1 MSKLTQY
8 GHSFQIKAL
17 GILITDRDFLQQIAD
32 IVSPEYFDNDAG
44 KWVIQKILKY
54 FDKYKTIPTMEV
66 FKVEIEKLDKE
77 LQSVAIKDI
86 LKQSYKA
93 SKATDLEYVKET
105 FLDFCK
111 NQTLKN
117 ALMNSV
123 DLLEMGA
130 YDDIRGLID
139 KALKA
144 GTERD
149 IGHEYIAELEDRFRE
164 EARNTIGTPWPLINN
179 LLGGGLGQGDLGLI
193 AGGPGGGKSW
203 ALVALGAQAVKLG
216 YTVIHYTLELSE
228 KYVGRRYDAC
238 FTEIPVQDIVE
249 SKDKVKDTIE
259 NLRGGLYIR
268 EYPAG
273 QATVNTIHAHI
284 EKCVQQNIEPDLII
298 VDYADLLT
306 SKTSKEKRDKLDD
319 IYTSLRG
326 LATELKVPIWTASQV
341 NRSGAREEI
350 IQGDRMAESY
360 SKMMITDFAMSLSR
374 SAEDKENGTG
384 RWHVMKNRYGA
395 DGITYD
401 AVMDTSIGKIG
412 INIRGNNE
420 SERNQ
425 QNSQGGMSPAQ
436 RRRLQGESNTFFN
449 I

>member
-8 GHSFQIKAL
+8 GHSFQTKAI

-32 IVSPEYFDNDAG
+32 IVSPDYFDNDAG
-44 KWVIQKILKY
+44 KWIIRKTLKY
-54 FDKYKTIPTMEV
+54 YNEYKTVPTMEV
-66 FKVEIEKLDKE
+66 FKVELENLQQE
-77 LQSVAIKDI
+77 LQNVAVKDL
-86 LKQSYKA
+86 LKQAYKA
-93 SKATDLEYVKET
+93 SKATDLGFVKDT

-111 NQTLKN
+111 NQTLKG
-117 ALMNSV
+117 ALMKSV
-123 DLLEMGA
+123 DLLELGD
-130 YDDIRGLID
+130 YDDIRNLID

-149 IGHEYIAELEDRFRE
+149 IGHEYLAELEDRFRE
-164 EARNTIGTPWPLINN
+164 EARNTVETPWPLINK
-179 LLGGGLGQGDLGLI
+179 LLCGGLGQGDLGMI

-228 KYVGRRYDAC
+228 KYVGKRYDAN
-238 FTEIPVQDIVE
+238 FTEIPVGDLPDNKDIVE
-249 SKDKVKDTIE
+249 E
-259 NLRGGLYIR
+259 RLLGLRGGLYIR

-273 QATVNTIHAHI
+273 QATVNTLHAHL
-284 EKCVQQNIEPDLII
+284 EKCIQQNIEPDLII

-306 SKTSKEKRDKLDD
+306 SKSSKEKRDKLDD

-326 LATELKVPIWTASQV
+326 LASEMKLPIWTASQV
-341 NRSGAREEI
+341 NRSGAREDI

-384 RWHVMKNRYGA
+384 RWHIMKNRYGA
-395 DGITYD
+395 DGMTFNSTI
-401 AVMDTSIGKIG
+401 DTSIGKIE
-412 INIRGNNE
+412 IN
-420 SERNQ
+420 ERN
-425 QNSQGGMSPAQ
+425 SQRNNPTPQGELSPAE
-436 RRRLQGESNTFFN
+436 RRRLRNSSENFFG

>member
-8 GHSFQIKAL
+8 GHSFQTKAI

-32 IVSPEYFDNDAG
+32 IVSPDYFDNDAG
-44 KWVIQKILKY
+44 KWIIRKTLKY
-54 FDKYKTIPTMEV
+54 YNEYKTVPTMEV
-66 FKVEIEKLDKE
+66 FKVELENLKQE
-77 LQSVAIKDI
+77 LQNVAVKDL
-86 LKQSYKA
+86 LKQTYKA
-93 SKATDLEYVKET
+93 SKATDLDYVKDT

-117 ALMNSV
+117 ALMKSV
-123 DLLEMGA
+123 DLLELGD
-130 YDDIRGLID
+130 YDDIRNLID
-139 KALKA
+139 GALKA

-149 IGHEYIAELEDRFRE
+149 IGHEYIQEVEDRFRE
-164 EARNTIGTPWPLINN
+164 EARNVIETPWPLINN
-179 LLGGGLGQGDLGLI
+179 LLSGGLGQGDLGLI

-203 ALVALGAQAVKLG
+203 ALIALGAQAVKMG
-216 YTVIHYTLELSE
+216 YTVVHYTLELSE

-238 FTEIPVQDIVE
+238 FTEISVGNITE
-249 SKDKVKDTIE
+249 HKEEVKEKLD

-273 QATVNTIHAHI
+273 QATVNTLHAHL
-284 EKCVQQNIEPDLII
+284 EKCKQQNIEPDLII

-306 SKTSKEKRDKLDD
+306 SKSSKEKRDKLDD
-319 IYTSLRG
+319 IYTNLRG
-326 LATELKVPIWTASQV
+326 LASEMKLPIWTASQV

-401 AVMDTSIGKIG
+401 SIMDTSIGKIE
-412 INIRGNNE
+412 INMRGNN
-420 SERNQ
+420 RPQQNQ
-425 QNSQGGMSPAQ
+425 QGDLSPAQ
-436 RRRLQGESNTFFN
+436 RRRLQQSSNSFFG

>member
-8 GHSFQIKAL
+8 GHSFQTKAI

-32 IVSPEYFDNDAG
+32 IVSPDYFDNDAG
-44 KWVIQKILKY
+44 KWIIRKALKY
-54 FDKYKTIPTMEV
+54 YNEYKTVPTMEV
-66 FKVEIEKLDKE
+66 FKVELERLNRE
-77 LQSVAIKDI
+77 LQNVAVKDL
-86 LKQSYKA
+86 LKQAYKA
-93 SKATDLEYVKET
+93 SKATDLGFVKDT

-111 NQTLKN
+111 NQTLKG
-117 ALMNSV
+117 ALMKSV
-123 DLLEMGA
+123 DLLELGD
-130 YDDIRGLID
+130 YDDIRSLID

-149 IGHEYIAELEDRFRE
+149 IGHEYITELEDRFRD
-164 EARNTIGTPWPLINN
+164 EARSVIETPWPLINK
-179 LLGGGLGQGDLGLI
+179 LLCGGLGQGDLGLI

-203 ALVALGAQAVKLG
+203 ALISLGAQAVKLG
-216 YTVIHYTLELSE
+216 FTVIHYTLELSE

-238 FTEIPVQDIVE
+238 FTEIPVGDIME
-249 SKDKVKDTIE
+249 NKDQVKNRLD

-273 QATVNTIHAHI
+273 QATVNTIHAHL
-284 EKCVQQNIEPDLII
+284 EKCIQQNIEPDLII

-306 SKTSKEKRDKLDD
+306 SKSSKEKRDKLDD
-319 IYTSLRG
+319 IYTNLRG
-326 LATELKVPIWTASQV
+326 LASEMKLPIWTASQV

-384 RWHVMKNRYGA
+384 RWHIMKNRYGA

-401 AVMDTSIGKIG
+401 SVMDTSIGKIE
-412 INIRGNNE
+412 INMRGNNRPQQVN
-420 SERNQ
+420 SEDL
-425 QNSQGGMSPAQ
+425 SPAQ
-436 RRRLQGESNTFFN
+436 RRRAQRASNEFFGF
-449 I
+449 

>member
-8 GHSFQIKAL
+8 GHSFQTKAI

-32 IVSPEYFDNDAG
+32 IVSPDYFDNDAG
-44 KWVIQKILKY
+44 KWIIRKTLSY
-54 FDKYKTIPTMEV
+54 YTEYKTVPTMEV
-66 FKVEIEKLDKE
+66 FKVELENLNKE
-77 LQSVAIKDI
+77 LQNVAVKDL
-86 LKQSYKA
+86 LKQAYKA
-93 SKATDLEYVKET
+93 SKATDLGFVKDT

-111 NQTLKN
+111 NQTLKG
-117 ALMNSV
+117 ALMKSV
-123 DLLEMGA
+123 DLLELGD
-130 YDDIRGLID
+130 YDDIRNLID

-149 IGHEYIAELEDRFRE
+149 IGHEYITELEDRFRE
-164 EARNTIGTPWPLINN
+164 EARNTIATPWPLINN
-179 LLGGGLGQGDLGLI
+179 LLGSGLGQGDLGLI

-203 ALVALGAQAVKLG
+203 ALISLGAQAVKLG

-238 FTEIPVQDIVE
+238 FSEIPVGEITDHKETV
-249 SKDKVKDTIE
+249 IE
-259 NLRGGLYIR
+259 RLSTLRGGLYIR

-273 QATVNTIHAHI
+273 QATVNTIHAHL
-284 EKCVQQNIEPDLII
+284 EKCIQQDIKPDMII

-306 SKTSKEKRDKLDD
+306 SKSSKEKRDKLDD

-326 LATELKVPIWTASQV
+326 LATEMKVPIWTASQV
-341 NRSGAREEI
+341 NRSGAREDI

-360 SKMMITDFAMSLSR
+360 SKMMITDFAMSLAR

-384 RWHVMKNRYGA
+384 RWHIMKNRYGA

-401 AVMDTSIGKIG
+401 SIMDTSIGKIE
-412 INIRGNNE
+412 INIRGNN
-420 SERNQ
+420 RPQ
-425 QNSQGGMSPAQ
+425 QTPLGDLNPRE
-436 RRRLQGESNTFFN
+436 RRRLQQASDSYHGM
-449 I
+449 

>member
-8 GHSFQIKAL
+8 GHSFQTKAI

-32 IVSPEYFDNDAG
+32 IVSPDYFDNDAG
-44 KWVIQKILKY
+44 KWIIRKTLSY
-54 FDKYKTIPTMEV
+54 YTEYKTVPTMEV
-66 FKVEIEKLDKE
+66 FKVELENLNKE
-77 LQSVAIKDI
+77 LQNVAVKDL
-86 LKQSYKA
+86 LKQAYKA
-93 SKATDLEYVKET
+93 SKATDLGFVKDT

-111 NQTLKN
+111 NQTLKG
-117 ALMNSV
+117 ALMRSV
-123 DLLEMGA
+123 DLLELGD
-130 YDDIRGLID
+130 YDDIRNLID
-139 KALKA
+139 NALKA

-149 IGHEYIAELEDRFRE
+149 IGHEYITELEDRFRE
-164 EARNTIGTPWPLINN
+164 EARNTIATPWPLINN
-179 LLGGGLGQGDLGLI
+179 LLGNGLGQGDLGLI

-203 ALVALGAQAVKLG
+203 ALIALGAQAVKLG

-238 FTEIPVQDIVE
+238 LTEIPVGDITDHKEAV
-249 SKDKVKDTIE
+249 IE
-259 NLRGGLYIR
+259 RLSTLKGGLYIR

-273 QATVNTIHAHI
+273 QATVNTIHAHL
-284 EKCVQQNIEPDLII
+284 EKCIQQDIKPDMII

-326 LATELKVPIWTASQV
+326 LATTMKVPIWTASQV
-341 NRSGAREEI
+341 NRSGAREDI

-360 SKMMITDFAMSLSR
+360 SKMMITDFAMSLAR

-401 AVMDTSIGKIG
+401 SVMDTAIGKIE
-412 INIRGNNE
+412 INMRGNN
-420 SERNQ
+420 RPQ
-425 QNSQGGMSPAQ
+425 QTPQGDLNPRQ
-436 RRRLQGESNTFFN
+436 RGRLQKASDNFFGF
-449 I
+449 